1 MKQAFT
7 DEMAETPS
15 EVGPIEREIGTIS
28 DLTNKLRLSL
38 EKHEARIDAILR
50 PDDVIAGERN
60 SDGVDAL
67 RAATVELRVMFD
79 AMGSIE
85 FEQLGHVFEQVMTL
99 PAWNV

>member
-50 PDDVIAGERN
+50 PNDVIAGERN
-60 SDGVDAL
+60 SDASPPMSTLLSFLTSHSEAL
-67 RAATVELRVMFD
+67 IKLNELVAQLTYRVEL
-79 AMGSIE
+79 
-85 FEQLGHVFEQVMTL
+85 
-99 PAWNV
+99 